1 MKASFYT
8 LLPPNKMEN
17 CGAGID
23 PLTGKLSTVSS
34 EWWVDSCMFL
44 RLESDPNPNV
54 IVDHAYKDWP
64 AVYRT
69 YIPPIMAGHASVAV
83 QSTMAYQTISH
94 KLFLAADELEPVL
107 FPTDDSNFTGHQ
119 MTTNVLTRDVLA
131 ICQTIWKGLI
141 EAGWRVSKIHHT
153 RFELEFTMD
162 EIFVKN
168 ITRKTNI
175 EGLLNRHPQ
184 MMVA

>member
-8 LLPPNKMEN
+8 LIPPDNMEN
-17 CGAGID
+17 SNAGID
-23 PLTGKLSTVSS
+23 PLTGKRSTVSS

-44 RLESDPNPNV
+44 RLEVAD
-54 IVDHAYKDWP
+54 AYKDWP
-64 AVYRT
+64 EVYRT

-83 QSTMAYQTISH
+83 QSMPYQSISN

-107 FPTDDSNFTGHQ
+107 FPTDDFKFKGHQ
-119 MTTNVLTRDVLA
+119 MTTNVLTRDILA
-131 ICQTIWKGLI
+131 TCQIIWKGLI

-153 RFELEFTMD
+153 KFELEFTKD
-162 EIFVKN
+162 EMFVKN

-175 EGLLNRHPQ
+175 EGLLKRHPQ
-184 MMVA
+184 MAVA